1 MTYIQKCEWLK
12 LYQVSLR
19 RQKILVRRIREAKD
33 QAESVTQAL
42 SPIVSSGCSG
52 DKTGRAIEMMDAY
65 QHQLCHEIQRSQELC
80 YTIRKVI
87 AELEDP
93 LLVDLL
99 ELCYIDGLHRG

>member
-42 SPIVSSGCSG
+42 SPIVSSATLCALHPLANV
-52 DKTGRAIEMMDAY
+52 TAIFFSLA
-65 QHQLCHEIQRSQELC
+65 HSRSILS
-80 YTIRKVI
+80 
-87 AELEDP
+87 
-93 LLVDLL
+93 
-99 ELCYIDGLHRG
+99 

>member
-42 SPIVSSGCSG
+42 SPIVSSGC
-52 DKTGRAIEMMDAY
+52 
-65 QHQLCHEIQRSQELC
+65 
-80 YTIRKVI
+80 
-87 AELEDP
+87 
-93 LLVDLL
+93 
-99 ELCYIDGLHRG
+99 

>member
-65 QHQLCHEIQRSQELC
+65 QHQLCHVRSCVTPSVRSSQNSKTLFW
-80 YTIRKVI
+80 
-87 AELEDP
+87 
-93 LLVDLL
+93 
-99 ELCYIDGLHRG
+99 